1 MKISLTG
8 KRQSDTWRAIC
19 RLAVVMLIAFSLIS
33 LILLAIGENPAG
45 VIATLFQKSMGDLNA
60 WKRTLRWATSLL
72 LLAAAS
78 ALCFSGGVLNLG
90 LEGEFI
96 VGAIAAT
103 AVGLRLSY
111 LPGYI
116 LLPLCVLAAMLA
128 GCVAS
133 GLAGLLEM
141 VFDTDIVVVTLMM
154 NYIAKFFLQHTIFYT
169 WMYSEKNATQKAT
182 DYVPKSVWLTKLL
195 PGSNVTTALLVA
207 LVVTVL
213 VAVWLRK
220 TSSGFEIKAT
230 ESNRFFARSLGVPIA
245 RQKMLL
251 MCASGALAGLCGGLE
266 ILGMHHR
273 LQEGFV
279 NGLGWDGMIVSML
292 ASNNPI
298 LLPFVSVLMG
308 ALRVG
313 FQALEMFSGISSSMA
328 DILQGF
334 VIIFITVQFTWKL
347 GRRVKAAPDGGKTE
361 EAAAPEQ

>member
-1 MKISLTG
+1 MKISRAMKG
-8 KRQSDTWRAIC
+8 QSDTLKGIC
-19 RLAVVMLIAFSLIS
+19 RLVVVMLIAFALIS
-33 LILLAIGENPAG
+33 LILLAIGENPVS
-45 VIATLFQKSMGDLNA
+45 VIATLFQKSMGNVNA

-96 VGAIAAT
+96 VGAIAVT
-103 AVGLRLSY
+103 AVGLRFQH

-128 GCVAS
+128 GCIAS

-141 VFDTDIVVVTLMM
+141 VFDADIVVVTLMM
-154 NYIAKFFLQHTIFYT
+154 NYIARFFLQHTIFYT
-169 WMYSEKNATQKAT
+169 WMYSEKNSTQKAT
-182 DYVPKSVWLTKLL
+182 DYVPESVWLKNLL
-195 PGSNVTTALLVA
+195 PNSNVTTALIVA
-207 LVVTVL
+207 LVVTVI
-213 VAVWLRK
+213 VAVWLRQ

-230 ESNRFFARSLGVPIA
+230 DSNRFFARSLGVPIA

-251 MCASGALAGLCGGLE
+251 MCASGAIAGLCGGLE
-266 ILGMHHR
+266 VLGIHHR
-273 LQEGFV
+273 LQDGFV

-308 ALRVG
+308 ALKVG
-313 FQALEMFSGISSSMA
+313 FQSLEMFSGISSSMA

-334 VIIFITVQFTWKL
+334 VIIFITVRFTWNRSKVRKVTL
-347 GRRVKAAPDGGKTE
+347 SKGKRKVAISE
-361 EAAAPEQ
+361 